1 MCKVILLLKKY
12 ISIYVKI
19 IIESSGVMRKK
30 YLLIGLLFIAI
41 GFATVTTTLLINGTS
56 TIKKKDDSFKV
67 YYSDALV
74 NGSQDLSVVV
84 DDTHLSFKTT
94 LDTLGQTYVLD
105 YDVTNSSKQYDA
117 QLTMNCTGGNEYLT
131 VVNTFNTV
139 DNLLATDT
147 RRGKL
152 TLTLAKSYSGADM
165 DVEIVCTLGAN
176 AVERNSE
183 ATGTPKDPVAVC
195 KWEYED
201 LDESGSL
208 TVGDRYAKCEDAFYV
223 TDVTED
229 NVELLTAQALTSEY
243 RQVVPGETYADYV
256 DFVKP
261 FGASTSSPWPKP
273 SDTFDIDVFTY
284 SETIPPYINGYV
296 EYLKQLTGDNTITGD
311 LINLPRLL
319 ELGCDMTSYTCSTSP
334 YVDWLNLGYEELWYT
349 KTGEKTGQGIVYS
362 VKEDFLFQAVT
373 IIGHAEAGAIR
384 PVITISRDTLNR
396 LTNTEPVLDPTTFC
410 ESHGFTHGML
420 NPSSYRMGV
429 FEDGDIADAYYLCS
443 FDEDFS
449 CPLYGYD
456 INGEEVYSKDG
467 GCPVEG

>member
-1 MCKVILLLKKY
+1 MCKVILLVKKF

-19 IIESSGVMRKK
+19 VIESSGVMRKK

-41 GFATVTTTLLINGTS
+41 GFAAVTTTLVINGTS
-56 TIKKKDDSFKV
+56 TIKKNSDDFKV

-74 NGSQDLSVVV
+74 NGNQDLSVVV

-105 YDVTNSSKQYDA
+105 YDVTNSSKIYDA

-131 VVNTFNTV
+131 VVNSFDTV
-139 DNLLATDT
+139 HNLFATDT

-229 NVELLTAQALTSEY
+229 NVEMLTVQALTSEY
-243 RQVVPGETYADYV
+243 RQAVPGETYADYV
-256 DFVKP
+256 DFM
-261 FGASTSSPWPKP
+261 SLNDIP
-273 SDTFDIDVFTY
+273 SNGTWDGRRDLDIQTY
-284 SETIPPYINGYV
+284 SKDYIAPYVNGYV
-296 EYLKQLTGDNTITGD
+296 SYLRDLIGDNTITGD
-311 LINLPRLL
+311 LMTYDKISKFNNGFFLL
-319 ELGCDMTSYTCSTSP
+319 Y
-334 YVDWLNLGYEELWYT
+334 DWLNLGEDTLWWT
-349 KTGEKTGQGIVYS
+349 KTFVNVGYFNGYFVKDNMLYEGGINYLEHNDAMV
-362 VKEDFLFQAVT
+362 
-373 IIGHAEAGAIR
+373 R
-384 PVITISRDTLNR
+384 PVITISRDTLNS
-396 LTNTEPVLDPTTFC
+396 LTNTEPVLDAQIFC
-410 ESHGFTHGML
+410 ENEGYKYGML
-420 NPSSYRMGV
+420 APSTYY
-429 FEDGDIADAYYLCS
+429 DGPTIGDSADAYFLCS
-443 FDEDFS
+443 DSEDF
-449 CPLYGYD
+449 D
-456 INGEEVYSKDG
+456 DVYSFDIDG
-467 GCPVEG
+467 NPIDDFPSGEQGEDPGDPA